1 MKKQKTLKAL
11 VLSLAMA
18 VGMLLPMTTNAQSD
32 GFFRGGNDSY
42 ENRATIDDD
51 GGMGHWGIGETV
63 PVGSGLLILTFA
75 GAGYAIARRKRS
87 YMSSKTHK
95 TYRHGATL
103 FLALMLVLGMTNC
116 KKKLD
121 TIQSVAEN
129 GSVQITLDVEGDNS
143 KVIVDPTGSS
153 TYATVTFETGDI
165 IYVGYNNE
173 YVGCLTYSEETQK
186 FSGSVSIAAPVGE
199 QPLHFYFLGGKDVQ
213 PDPSEVSNNKLSV
226 VISDQTSKYPV
237 VSYAH
242 SKQIYAGE
250 GKYSA
255 KLVSKC
261 SIIKFNVTTPSTSPI
276 CITGMNNK
284 ATVNFSTNAFSY
296 DKEGDGVIKMKGV
309 ASSGDETWA
318 IVLQQDALTAGAAG
332 TAYTADFSYNG
343 ARAAIPEITMNQY
356 LNEDRA
362 MTVSTYVWDGDLSKL
377 TNSSTEAFATA
388 RNGMRIYNSIAAGVK
403 TKVSIAA
410 GATVTLDNATI
421 TYTANGADHAGLTC
435 IGDATI
441 ILADGTTNT
450 IVGGLDSDGYSNW
463 PGIFIPAGSTLT
475 INGNTGVLNARRG
488 GEDVDFGS
496 PAGIGA
502 AWRNDGGNIVINGGV
517 INAEGGAKSA
527 GIGGTCWRACGDI
540 TINGGTIT
548 ATGHKW
554 GTGIGLG
561 GTENANSFYTLSGG
575 NITITGGTVIAT
587 GGEKGAG
594 IGTGTAEHKSG
605 ATMTITLGNI
615 LISGGNVTAT
625 GGQYGAGIGTGHSE
639 GDNRNNCGTITI
651 EGGTVTATGGEN
663 APGIGCGHKNQGNYN
678 SECGAITISGGTVT
692 ATGGAQAA
700 GIGCGY
706 HYVSGNAGDL
716 ICGDI
721 TITSGVTS
729 VTATKGSDADNCIGV
744 NKVTNQTTCTKV
756 TIGGTVYWGPAGAT
770 YYYANGGDTY
780 LTESPCVYPKP

>member
-32 GFFRGGNDSY
+32 GFFRGGYDSY

-75 GAGYAIARRKRS
+75 GAGYAISKRRRKKGINGFNAPKVLILS
-87 YMSSKTHK
+87 
-95 TYRHGATL
+95 
-103 FLALMLVLGMTNC
+103 LALILGMTNC

-129 GSVQITLDVEGDNS
+129 GGVQITLDVDGDNS

-153 TYATVTFETGDI
+153 TYATVTFETGDK

-173 YVGCLTYSEETQK
+173 YVGCLTYNSETSK
-186 FSGSVSIAAPVGE
+186 FSGGVNIDAPVGE
-199 QPLHFYFLGGKDVQ
+199 QPLQFYFLGGTGVQ
-213 PDPSEVSNNKLSV
+213 PDPSEVSNNELSV

-242 SKQIYAGE
+242 SKQPYSTE
-250 GKYSA
+250 NTKYSA

-296 DKEGDGVIKMKGV
+296 DKEGDGVIKMPGV
-309 ASSGDETWA
+309 ASSGAATWA
-318 IVLQQDALTAGAAG
+318 IVLQQDALTAGAEG
-332 TAYTADFSYNG
+332 TAYTADFSYIG

-403 TKVSIAA
+403 TKVSIAD
-410 GATVTLDNATI
+410 GATVTLDDATI
-421 TYTANGADHAGLTC
+421 TYTVNDADHAGLTC
-435 IGDATI
+435 LGDATI
-441 ILADGTTNT
+441 ILADGTNNT

-475 INGNTGVLNARRG
+475 INGNDGKLNARRG
-488 GEDVDFGS
+488 GNDTSSGS

-502 AWRNDGGNIVINGGV
+502 SWKNPCGNIVINGGV
-517 INAEGGAKSA
+517 IDAVGGAKSA
-527 GIGGTCWRACGDI
+527 GIGGTFIRACGDI

-554 GTGIGLG
+554 GVGIGLG
-561 GTENANSFYTLSGG
+561 GTENASATSLSGG

-587 GGEKGAG
+587 GGDRGAG
-594 IGTGTAEHKSG
+594 IGTGSAEHKSG

-615 LISGGNVTAT
+615 LISGGNVTAN
-625 GGQYGAGIGTGHSE
+625 GGQYGAGIGIGNSE
-639 GDNRNNCGTITI
+639 LDNINKCGTITI
-651 EGGTVTATGGEN
+651 EGGTVTAKGGEK
-663 APGIGCGHKNQGNYN
+663 AAGIGCGRKNQGNNN
-678 SECGAITISGGTVT
+678 SECGAITISGGTVS

-706 HYVSGNAGDL
+706 HDVYGNTGDL

-729 VTATKGSDADNCIGV
+729 VTATKGSDAHNCIGV
-744 NKVTNQTTCTKV
+744 NKTTNRTTCTSV
-756 TIGGTVYWGPAGAT
+756 TIGGTVYWGWIGT
-770 YYYANGGDTY
+770 MYYYVNGGDTY
-780 LTESPCVYPKP
+780 LTSDELKYPEP

>member
-1 MKKQKTLKAL
+1 MKKTTKLKAF
-11 VLSLAMA
+11 VLSLM
-18 VGMLLPMTTNAQSD
+18 MLIGLIPLTSFAQQRNDDYFRSWENDYDNRTSVATWTLTNQT
-32 GFFRGGNDSY
+32 F
-42 ENRATIDDD
+42 
-51 GGMGHWGIGETV
+51 GEA
-63 PVGSGLLILTFA
+63 PLGSGLLILTA
-75 GAGYAIARRKRS
+75 VGAGYAISRRKRS
-87 YMSSKTHK
+87 RKGIM
-95 TYRHGATL
+95 
-103 FLALMLVLGMTNC
+103 MILVLAMILSFTQC
-116 KKKLD
+116 KKD
-121 TIQSVAEN
+121 IETITPVSGEKVH
-129 GSVQITLDVEGDNS
+129 ITLKVGGGSRHDVNTA
-143 KVIVDPTGSS
+143 TGEV
-153 TYATVTFETGDI
+153 TYAAGDK
-165 IYVGYNNE
+165 IYVGNDGKYI
-173 YVGCLTYSEETQK
+173 GTLTCSK
-186 FSGSVSIAAPVGE
+186 VGE
-199 QPLHFYFLGGKDVQ
+199 DFVFGGDITDPKTTDYLHFYFVGGLAAENIYPAGSLTAGTTTSFTVD
-213 PDPSEVSNNKLSV
+213 
-226 VISDQTSKYPV
+226 ISDQSSKLPVLSYVHTAEYYDGGTSYTCMLLNKCALVKFTLTNPAGLTQVGDMHTEATINFATPGITPTGTTGSVKLY
-237 VSYAH
+237 
-242 SKQIYAGE
+242 SK
-250 GKYSA
+250 
-255 KLVSKC
+255 
-261 SIIKFNVTTPSTSPI
+261 
-276 CITGMNNK
+276 
-284 ATVNFSTNAFSY
+284 TNTE
-296 DKEGDGVIKMKGV
+296 K
-309 ASSGDETWA
+309 WA
-318 IVLQQDALTAGAAG
+318 ILLPQTAVNNAAVTIGSENLTVDVPAIAANDYVTG
-332 TAYTADFSYNG
+332 IP
-343 ARAAIPEITMNQY
+343 AI
-356 LNEDRA
+356 
-362 MTVSTYVWDGDLSKL
+362 
-377 TNSSTEAFATA
+377 TNSSAVLDLST
-388 RNGMRIYNSIAAGVK
+388 VK
-403 TKVSIAA
+403 SNQTVADGWTIINTLGGNYKISIAA
-410 GATVTLDNATI
+410 GATVTLDGATI
-421 TYTANGADHAGLTC
+421 NSGNDADWAGLTC
-435 IGDATI
+435 LGDATI

-450 IVGGLDSDGYSNW
+450 IVGGLDGDGYSNW
-463 PGIFIPAGSTLT
+463 PGIFVPAGSTLT

-488 GEDVDFGS
+488 GDDTEFGS

-502 AWRNDGGNIVINGGV
+502 SWKNPCGNIVINGGV

-651 EGGTVTATGGEN
+651 EGGTVTATGG
-663 APGIGCGHKNQGNYN
+663 AQAAGIGCGHKNQGNTN
-678 SECGAITISGGTVT
+678 SECGAITISGGTVD
-692 ATGGAQAA
+692 ATGGEKAA

-744 NKVTNQTTCTKV
+744 NKVTNQTTCTRV
-756 TIGGTVYWGPAGAT
+756 TIGGTLYWGPAGAT

>member
-1 MKKQKTLKAL
+1 MKKQTTLKAL
-11 VLSLAMA
+11 VLSLAVA
-18 VGMLLPMTTNAQSD
+18 VGMLLPMTTNAQKSD
-32 GFFRGGNDSY
+32 GFFRGGYDSY

-51 GGMGHWGIGETV
+51 GEMGHWGIGETV
-63 PVGSGLLILTFA
+63 PVGSGLLILTTI
-75 GAGYAIARRKRS
+75 GAGYAISRRKRS
-87 YMSSKTHK
+87 RRDASNVSKT
-95 TYRHGATL
+95 AL
-103 FLALMLVLGMTNC
+103 LLAFALVLGMTNC

-129 GSVQITLDVEGDNS
+129 GGVHITLDVEGDNS

-165 IYVGYNNE
+165 IYVGYNNA
-173 YVGCLTYSEETQK
+173 YVGYLTYNSETGK
-186 FSGSVSIAAPVGE
+186 FSGGVNIDAPVGE
-199 QPLHFYFLGGKDVQ
+199 QPLQFYFLGGTGIQ
-213 PDPSEVSNNKLSV
+213 PNPSAVSNNELSV

-284 ATVNFSTNAFSY
+284 VTVNFGTNAFSY
-296 DKEGDGVIKMKGV
+296 DKEGEGIIKMKGV
-309 ASSGDETWA
+309 TSSGAATWA
-318 IVLQQDALTAGAAG
+318 IVLQQNALDAGAEG
-332 TAYTADFSYNG
+332 SAYTADFSYSG

-403 TKVSIAA
+403 TKVSIAD
-410 GATVTLDNATI
+410 GATVTLDDATI
-421 TYTANGADHAGLTC
+421 TYTVNDADHAGLTC
-435 IGDATI
+435 LGDATI
-441 ILADGTTNT
+441 ILADGTNNT

-475 INGNTGVLNARRG
+475 INGNDGKLNARRG
-488 GEDVDFGS
+488 GNDTSSGS

-502 AWRNDGGNIVINGGV
+502 SWKNPCGNIVINGGV
-517 INAEGGAKSA
+517 IDAVGGAKSA

-615 LISGGNVTAT
+615 LISGGNVTAN

-651 EGGTVTATGGEN
+651 TGGIVTATGGEK
-663 APGIGCGHKNQGNYN
+663 APGIGCGHKNQGNSN
-678 SECGAITISGGTVT
+678 SECGAIRIEGGTVD

-706 HYVSGNAGDL
+706 HDVSNNTGYL

-729 VTATKGSDADNCIGV
+729 VTATKGDEAHNCIGV
-744 NKVTNQTTCTKV
+744 NKTTNRTTCTSV
-756 TIGGTVYWGPAGAT
+756 TIGGTVYWGWIGT
-770 YYYANGGDTY
+770 MYYYVNGGDTY